1 MSSLKS
7 AFEIGKKDNRALL
20 IGYISAGYPTL
31 EKSIEMAKAM
41 IAGGVDVIEVG
52 LPYSDPVMDGP
63 IIQRSSE
70 ESLRNGTRTSDVFQV
85 VKSLS
90 TSVPTLV
97 MTYWNPV
104 EKYQVAKFSEELKSA
119 GGVGLITPDLT
130 VEESEQWVQKS
141 TELDL
146 ARVYVLAPSSSEL
159 RITKVTEKSSGF
171 VYAASLMGVTGTRN
185 QVSSSAQGLVERI
198 RHQTGLPVAVGLGV
212 SNKEQASE
220 VAKYADAVIVGSAFI
235 KIVQEESDFE
245 VALSKLKNLAAEL
258 RSGLQK

>member
-130 VEESEQWVQKS
+130 VEESEKWVQKS

-198 RHQTGLPVAVGLGV
+198 RHQTGLSGHDLLRHTALHAGQQSRRGSLRWLHDQRHVHAANVTLNVTFTLRTPMA
-212 SNKEQASE
+212 
-220 VAKYADAVIVGSAFI
+220 AKA
-235 KIVQEESDFE
+235 
-245 VALSKLKNLAAEL
+245 
-258 RSGLQK
+258 